1 MFYEMVLFLSIYRLV
16 LSGFSGLKKNKRLYE
31 VRKGNW

>member
-1 MFYEMVLFLSIYRLV
+1 MLHEMVLPPSTYRPA
-16 LSGFSGLKKNKRLYE
+16 LSGFSGLKKNKRSYE